1 MLCKDDVSTFK
12 PVPRS
17 SVVHHI
23 MEQIKDAMASGAL
36 RRGDR
41 LPPEP
46 QLAEELNVSRAS
58 LREVLKV
65 LASLGIL
72 ETRRGA
78 GTFIAKKPKQQ
89 VADSLLFLL
98 LLEDGTEDQLVE
110 LRYVLETSFTKLAQQ
125 RIEPRHLA
133 ALEASISE
141 LERAI
146 ERGEVDVDIDIAF
159 HRAVLEATGNP
170 FVIQVGTSIFELFR
184 ESMGRG
190 IRTSSAAALEHH
202 RMIVDALRSKDP
214 ALVDEAIRVSY
225 EFWRRLVRN
234 PGKGE
239 TADDEASTSD
249 GNAVADDA
257 AAAAVGGPIV
267 LPRG

>member
-1 MLCKDDVSTFK
+1 MLCKVDVSTFK

-46 QLAEELNVSRAS
+46 QLAEELQVSRAS

-65 LASLGIL
+65 LESLGIL

-125 RIEPRHLA
+125 RVQPRHLA
-133 ALEASISE
+133 ALEASIAE

-159 HRAVLEATGNP
+159 HRTVLEATGNP

-190 IRTSSAAALEHH
+190 VRTNSAAAVAHH
-202 RMIVDALRSKDP
+202 RMIVDALRCKDP
-214 ALVDEAIRVSY
+214 ARVDEAIRVSY
-225 EFWRRLVRN
+225 EFWRRLVRS
-234 PGKGE
+234 G
-239 TADDEASTSD
+239 SD
-249 GNAVADDA
+249 GDDA
-257 AAAAVGGPIV
+257 TGESPAPSAGDAGAATAVAAVGGPIV
-267 LPRG
+267 LPRS

>member
-1 MLCKDDVSTFK
+1 MKRFR

-46 QLAEELNVSRAS
+46 QLAEELQVSRAS

-65 LASLGIL
+65 LESLGII

-78 GTFIAKKPKQQ
+78 GTFIAKHPKQQ

-98 LLEDGTEDQLVE
+98 LLEDGTQEQLVE
-110 LRYVLETSFTKLAQQ
+110 LRYVMETSFTKLAQQ
-125 RIEPRHLA
+125 RVEPEHLA
-133 ALEASISE
+133 ALEENVAE

-146 ERGEVDVDIDIAF
+146 ERDEVTVELDIAF
-159 HRAVLEATGNP
+159 HRAVLEITGNP

-190 IRTSSAAALEHH
+190 VRTKSSSAVEHH
-202 RMIVDALRSKDP
+202 RAIVEALRSGDP
-214 ALVDEAIRVSY
+214 AAVDAAITSSY
-225 EFWRRLVRN
+225 EFWQTLVGEPPGGRPRRAARS
-234 PGKGE
+234 E
-239 TADDEASTSD
+239 
-249 GNAVADDA
+249 A
-257 AAAAVGGPIV
+257 AAELEPVGK
-267 LPRG
+267 R